1 MKTLYLFTQTPNE
14 NNIKLVKNLI
24 DNNDCI
30 VFIQNGV
37 YIAKHKAE
45 LDCQKYI
52 LKADLEARG
61 IETHVEIEIVDYNR
75 LVDLFFEYVRTVT
88 I

>member
-1 MKTLYLFTQTPNE
+1 MKTLYLFTQTPNDRDI
-14 NNIKLVKNLI
+14 NFVKRLV
-24 DNNDCI
+24 DESDCI

-37 YIAKHKAE
+37 YIAKQKVE
-45 LDCQKYI
+45 LNCQKYV

-61 IETHVEIEIVDYNR
+61 IATDWETIDYDR
-75 LVDLFFEYVRTVT
+75 LVDLFFEYMRTVT